1 MLDRLRNFLVDT
13 RDRQRVAIG
22 LAKGAA
28 TMPARRIDLTAPST
42 WEASAFS
49 QNGEDGILDVLRGE
63 LRAKNHY
70 FIEIGSADGLENNS
84 AWLAIAQ
91 KCNGIMI
98 EGDAMKVARA
108 RRALDGL
115 SIGVECR
122 HMFVTRDNAGELVAA
137 ALQRDPDV
145 LSIDIDGND
154 WYVAKGLF
162 DAGLRPRIVV
172 VEYNSVFGP
181 SQAKTIQYRP
191 DFERLTAHPTHLYY
205 GVSIAG
211 WRHFFE
217 ERGYRFVTVERN
229 GVNGFFVDPA
239 HFDGAF
245 IDGIRGL
252 SFAENHYQTRKFG
265 VPHEGQLALL
275 NGVAL
280 VDI

>member
-1 MLDRLRNFLVDT
+1 MLERLRNFLVDT

-28 TMPARRIDLTAPST
+28 TMPARRIDLAAPST

-63 LRAKNHY
+63 LRARNHY

-91 KCNGIMI
+91 KCNGLMI
-98 EGDAMKVARA
+98 EGDALKVASA

-122 HMFVTRDNAGELVAA
+122 HMFVTRENAGEVVSA

-154 WYVAKGLF
+154 WYVAKALF
-162 DAGLRPRIVV
+162 DAGLRPRIAV
-172 VEYNSVFGP
+172 VEYNSAFGP
-181 SQAKTIQYRP
+181 TVAKTIEYRS
-191 DFERLTAHPTHLYY
+191 DFARLAAHPTHLYY
-205 GVSIAG
+205 GVSIMG

-229 GVNGFFVDPA
+229 GVNGFFIDPA
-239 HFDGAF
+239 HFERAF

-252 SFAENHYQTRKFG
+252 SFAENHFQTRKFC

-275 NGVAL
+275 NGAAF

>member
-137 ALQRDPDV
+137 ALERDPDV

-154 WYVAKGLF
+154 WYVAKALF
-162 DAGLRPRIVV
+162 DAGLRPKIVV
-172 VEYNSVFGP
+172 VEYNSAFGP
-181 SQAKTIQYRP
+181 TLAKTIEYRS
-191 DFERLTAHPTHLYY
+191 DFERRAAHPTHLYY

-211 WRHFFE
+211 WGRFFE

-245 IDGIRGL
+245 IASIRGL
-252 SFAENHYQTRKFG
+252 SFAENHYQRRQFG
-265 VPHEGQLALL
+265 VPYEGQLALL
-275 NGVAL
+275 ADATF